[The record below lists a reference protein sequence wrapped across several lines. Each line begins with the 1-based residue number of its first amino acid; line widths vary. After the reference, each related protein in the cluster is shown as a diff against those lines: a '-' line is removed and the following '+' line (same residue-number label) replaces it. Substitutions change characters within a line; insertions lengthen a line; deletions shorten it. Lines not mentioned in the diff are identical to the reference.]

1 MNWPYMNPLKII
13 KSLFRV
19 LPSLF
24 LTNQLVRKHPA
35 IEFKKSSVCIILFS
49 CLLPTSIVYSQ
60 TEEPE
65 GIEEVQQEAVEQEVD
80 EPLIDEALILEPE
93 TLAQV
98 SAQLRKDLES
108 QFQQIQ
114 SLIKSEDAY
123 SERLGE
129 EYLNYGLLLKQV
141 GRLEEARENFVDS
154 LHISKVNDGVYSI
167 EQRPALRALFDTHLL
182 LGRVSDSVE
191 NYEKILWLEN
201 KHPTEIGTYSFD
213 LAVKLG
219 HHYLDK
225 FLIQRVKSDISIVF
239 LDKAVHY
246 FSSAVNRYGNKPID
260 QLLMPYGELSE
271 AFYYRSRLN
280 QRVNKVRDF
289 SVSGRDDRFDPFR
302 RLDRKNFVKNSFSKS
317 ELYARLHLSKA
328 EDEKSQR
335 QIVLALLALGDSN
348 LLFNRKKPAASFYK
362 SAWEEAQ
369 KLPAD
374 DPIVYSFN
382 EPVLLPAFNYSIEK
396 ELPKRQGAT
405 YAFLPV
411 IANIDETGKVT
422 SVFENV
428 AGAVSAKAASRARRI
443 VKNSKFRPI
452 IQNGEML
459 PSSQHEETIRVVVPN

>member
-24 LTNQLVRKHPA
+24 LTNQLVRKHSA

-80 EPLIDEALILEPE
+80 EPLIDEASILEPE
-93 TLAQV
+93 TSAQV

-182 LGRVSDSVE
+182 
-191 NYEKILWLEN
+191 
-201 KHPTEIGTYSFD
+201 
-213 LAVKLG
+213 
-219 HHYLDK
+219 
-225 FLIQRVKSDISIVF
+225 
-239 LDKAVHY
+239 
-246 FSSAVNRYGNKPID
+246 
-260 QLLMPYGELSE
+260 
-271 AFYYRSRLN
+271 
-280 QRVNKVRDF
+280 
-289 SVSGRDDRFDPFR
+289 
-302 RLDRKNFVKNSFSKS
+302 
-317 ELYARLHLSKA
+317 
-328 EDEKSQR
+328 
-335 QIVLALLALGDSN
+335 
-348 LLFNRKKPAASFYK
+348 
-362 SAWEEAQ
+362 
-369 KLPAD
+369 
-374 DPIVYSFN
+374 
-382 EPVLLPAFNYSIEK
+382 
-396 ELPKRQGAT
+396 
-405 YAFLPV
+405 
-411 IANIDETGKVT
+411 
-422 SVFENV
+422 
-428 AGAVSAKAASRARRI
+428 
-443 VKNSKFRPI
+443 
-452 IQNGEML
+452 
-459 PSSQHEETIRVVVPN
+459 